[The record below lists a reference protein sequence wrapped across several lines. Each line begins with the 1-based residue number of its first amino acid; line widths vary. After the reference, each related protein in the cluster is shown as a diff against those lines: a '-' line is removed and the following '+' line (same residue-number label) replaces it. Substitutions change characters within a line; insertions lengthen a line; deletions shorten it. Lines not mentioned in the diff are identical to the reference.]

1 MVLLVP
7 VGTISSSM
15 HNRLRFGTLEFVP
28 KSSKKVMHGQSFPST
43 NVAAILSSHLV
54 SSNIEKLTFLTD

>member
-7 VGTISSSM
+7 AGTISSSM
-15 HNRLRFGTLEFVP
+15 HNKLRFGTLEFVP
-28 KSSKKVMHGQSFPST
+28 RSAKEVMHGQGFPST

-54 SSNIEKLTFLTD
+54 SSNIEKLTFLID